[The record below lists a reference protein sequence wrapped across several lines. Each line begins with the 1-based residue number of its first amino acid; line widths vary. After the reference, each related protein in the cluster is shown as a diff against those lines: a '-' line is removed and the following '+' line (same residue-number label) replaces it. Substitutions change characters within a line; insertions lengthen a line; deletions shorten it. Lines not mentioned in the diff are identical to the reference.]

1 MKKKMGAGR
10 LMNIYDQLRTLQVI
24 NNAYHEWEHYRHELT
39 EIIIKYAKGSE
50 SIAIFGA
57 GRCNDIDLNRL
68 SGYFHEVIL
77 FDKDLEAMKEGLYQQ
92 KVEMV
97 PNIKIKVTDFVGI
110 DDADYR
116 VYGDTLISEIRKKGM
131 RTNVCEL
138 AEVALDQLEVLYR
151 KAMNTPIHFGI
162 QAYDTAVVVGVH
174 SQIISMLEW
183 IWSVMLQ
190 TIKQDE
196 RSVRN
201 KIIEM
206 NETFVTRFNDA
217 VISGARNRIIMGCE
231 EARVGKEGTIQ
242 GAIQALGDLK
252 RRQEKGQIN
261 RCEVMEIKWPF
272 HRNQGIEY
280 KMSIQIINKNNSE
293 N

>member
-1 MKKKMGAGR
+1 
-10 LMNIYDQLRTLQVI
+10 MNIYDQLRTLQVI
-24 NNAYHEWEHYRHELT
+24 NNAYNEWEHYRHELT
-39 EIIIKYAKGSE
+39 EIIIKYAKGNE

-68 SGYFHEVIL
+68 SGYFNEVIL

-92 KVEMV
+92 KVEMM

-116 VYGDTLISEIRKKGM
+116 IYGDTLISEIRKKGM
-131 RTNVCEL
+131 RTNACEL
-138 AEVALDQLEVLYR
+138 AEVALDQLEVLYT
-151 KAMNTPIHFGI
+151 KAMNTPIDFGV

-174 SQIISMLEW
+174 SQLISMLEW

-206 NETFVTRFNDA
+206 NDAFVTRLNNA
-217 VISGARNRIIMGCE
+217 VIDGVRNRIIMGCE
-231 EARVGKEGTIQ
+231 EARIGREGTVQ
-242 GAIQALGDLK
+242 GAVQALGDLK
-252 RRQEKGQIN
+252 RRQEKGEIN
-261 RCEVMEIKWPF
+261 RCEALKIKWPF
-272 HRNQGIEY
+272 HRSQGIEY
-280 KMSIQIINKNNSE
+280 EMSIQIIDKNNFSH
-293 N
+293 

>member
-1 MKKKMGAGR
+1 
-10 LMNIYDQLRTLQVI
+10 MNIYDQLRTLQVI

-68 SGYFHEVIL
+68 SRYFNEVIL
-77 FDKDLEAMKEGLYQQ
+77 FDKDIEAIKEGLYQQ
-92 KVEMV
+92 KVERM

-110 DDADYR
+110 NDTDYR
-116 VYGDTLISEIRKKGM
+116 VYADTLISEIRKKGM
-131 RTNVCEL
+131 ETNVCKL
-138 AEVALDQLEVLYR
+138 AEVALNQLEVLYT
-151 KAMNTPIHFGI
+151 KAMNIPVDFGT

-174 SQIISMLEW
+174 SQLISMLEW

-196 RSVRN
+196 SHVRN

-206 NETFVTRFNDA
+206 NEAFVTRFNSA
-217 VISGARNRIIMGCE
+217 VIRGARNRVIMGCE
-231 EARVGKEGTIQ
+231 EARVGKEGSVQ
-242 GAIQALGDLK
+242 GAIQALSDLK
-252 RRQEKGQIN
+252 RRQEKGEMN
-261 RCEVMEIKWPF
+261 RSEALEIKWPF
-272 HRNQGIEY
+272 HTKQGIEY
-280 KMSIQIINKNNSE
+280 KISIQIINKNTFSC
-293 N
+293 